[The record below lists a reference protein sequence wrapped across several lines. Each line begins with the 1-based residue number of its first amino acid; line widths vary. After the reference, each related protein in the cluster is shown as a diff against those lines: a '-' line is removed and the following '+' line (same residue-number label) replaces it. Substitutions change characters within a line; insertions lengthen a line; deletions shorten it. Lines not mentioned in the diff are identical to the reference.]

1 MTATARPPR
10 SRAATRHE
18 RRGGPPPRTPR
29 RPGPPRTRGVR
40 WIGWYV
46 REVSGETAYEK
57 YAAHVRRHDPDAE
70 VMTRRQFERSRMDA
84 READPRD
91 GFRCC

>member
-1 MTATARPPR
+1 MSGEAAHHPGRLGVLAHR
-10 SRAATRHE
+10 VRA
-18 RRGGPPPRTPR
+18 
-29 RPGPPRTRGVR
+29 GVR

-57 YAAHVRRHDPDAE
+57 YTAHVRRHDPDAE

>member
-1 MTATARPPR
+1 MSGEAAHHPGRLGVLAHR
-10 SRAATRHE
+10 VRA
-18 RRGGPPPRTPR
+18 
-29 RPGPPRTRGVR
+29 GVR

-70 VMTRRQFERSRMDA
+70 VMTRRQFERSRTDA

>member
-1 MTATARPPR
+1 MSGEAAHHPGRLGVLAHR
-10 SRAATRHE
+10 VRA
-18 RRGGPPPRTPR
+18 
-29 RPGPPRTRGVR
+29 GVR

-57 YAAHVRRHDPDAE
+57 YAAHVRRHDPVAE

>member
-1 MTATARPPR
+1 MSGEAAHHPGRLGVLAHRVRAGARW
-10 SRAATRHE
+10 
-18 RRGGPPPRTPR
+18 
-29 RPGPPRTRGVR
+29 V
-40 WIGWYV
+40 GWYV

>member
-1 MTATARPPR
+1 MSGKAAHHPGRLGVLAHR
-10 SRAATRHE
+10 VRA
-18 RRGGPPPRTPR
+18 
-29 RPGPPRTRGVR
+29 GVR

>member
-1 MTATARPPR
+1 MSGEAAHHPGRLGVLAHR
-10 SRAATRHE
+10 VRAGA
-18 RRGGPPPRTPR
+18 
-29 RPGPPRTRGVR
+29 R

-57 YAAHVRRHDPDAE
+57 HAAHVRSHDPDAE

>member
-1 MTATARPPR
+1 MSGEAAHHPGRLGVLAHR
-10 SRAATRHE
+10 VRA
-18 RRGGPPPRTPR
+18 
-29 RPGPPRTRGVR
+29 GVR

-84 READPRD
+84 RETDPRD

>member
-1 MTATARPPR
+1 MSGEAAHHPGRLGVLAHRVR
-10 SRAATRHE
+10 S
-18 RRGGPPPRTPR
+18 
-29 RPGPPRTRGVR
+29 GVR